1 MKILMVLSSSR
12 FSGAEN
18 VVCQIINMFR
28 NNTELEFVYCS
39 CDGEIAKTLA
49 EKNIAFAPMSD
60 IDPKELKRVISEV
73 KPDIIHAHD
82 MRASFVAARAC
93 GKIPMISH
101 IHNNA
106 FDARKITPK
115 SVAYLYAAKKA
126 KHIFWVSNSSLEGYI
141 FRKSVAKK
149 SDVLYNIIDVNEL
162 YQRMLS
168 DSEEYS
174 YDIIYLGRLSYPKN
188 PQRLM
193 TVFSKVI
200 AKKPDVKIAVVGT
213 GELEAE
219 TKALAKEFGI
229 EENIDFLGFRSNP
242 SKILHSSKV
251 MIMTSRWEGTPMCAL
266 EAMALKVPIISTP
279 VDGLKDLVINGETGY
294 LSDNDDEL
302 ADRIVEVIN
311 NKELHER
318 LSANI
323 YEKALKYNDVEIYS
337 NRIYN
342 EYKKV
347 KGN

>member
-28 NNTELEFVYCS
+28 DKPEVEFVYTS
-39 CDGEIAKTLA
+39 CDGEIRGTLA

-60 IDPKELKRVISEV
+60 INPKELKRVISEV
-73 KPDIIHAHD
+73 NPDIIHAHD

-93 GKIPMISH
+93 GKIPLISH

-106 FDARKITPK
+106 FDSRKISPK

-126 KHIFWVSNSSLEGYI
+126 KHIFWVSNSALEGYK
-141 FRKSVAKK
+141 FAKQVSKK

-162 YQRMLS
+162 YQRMLT

-174 YDIIYLGRLSYPKN
+174 YDVTYLGRLSYPKN

-193 TVFSKVI
+193 RVLAKVI
-200 AKKPDVKIAVVGT
+200 EKKPDVKIAVVGK
-213 GELEAE
+213 GELEDE
-219 TKALAKEFGI
+219 TKALAAELGI
-229 EENIDFLGFRSNP
+229 EKNVDFLGFRSNP

-266 EAMALKVPIISTP
+266 ESMALKVPIISTP

-294 LSDNDDEL
+294 LSDSDDEI
-302 ADRIVEVIN
+302 AERIFELIT
-311 NKELHER
+311 NKELQEK

-323 YEKALKYNDVEIYS
+323 YDKAVKYNDIDVYS
-337 NRIYN
+337 NRIYD
-342 EYKKV
+342 EYKKA

>member
-1 MKILMVLSSSR
+1 MKVLMVLSSSR

-28 NNTELEFVYCS
+28 DNPELEFIYTS
-39 CDGEIAKTLA
+39 CDGEIRESLA
-49 EKNIAFAPMSD
+49 EKNIRFAPMSD
-60 IDPKELKRVISEV
+60 ITASELNRVILEV

-82 MRASFVAARAC
+82 MRASFVAAKVC
-93 GKIPMISH
+93 GKIPLISH

-106 FDARKITPK
+106 FDSRKISPK

-126 KHIFWVSNSSLEGYI
+126 KHIFWVSNSAMEGYK
-141 FRKSVAKK
+141 FRKFVSKK
-149 SDVLYNIIDVNEL
+149 SDVLYNIISVGEL
-162 YQRMLS
+162 YKRMLS
-168 DSEEYS
+168 DSEEYK
-174 YDIIYLGRLSYPKN
+174 YDVTYLGRLSYPKN

-193 TVFSKVI
+193 TVLSKVI
-200 AKKPDVKIAVVGT
+200 SKKNDIKIAVVGT

-219 TKALAKEFGI
+219 TLALAKELGI
-229 EENIDFLGFRSNP
+229 EKNIDFLGFRSNP
-242 SKILHSSKV
+242 SKILYSSKV

-294 LSDNDDEL
+294 LSGDDDEL
-302 ADRIVEVIN
+302 ADKIIEVVT
-311 NKELHER
+311 NKELYEK

-323 YEKALKYNDVEIYS
+323 YEKALKYNDIDVYS

-342 EYKKV
+342 EYKKA